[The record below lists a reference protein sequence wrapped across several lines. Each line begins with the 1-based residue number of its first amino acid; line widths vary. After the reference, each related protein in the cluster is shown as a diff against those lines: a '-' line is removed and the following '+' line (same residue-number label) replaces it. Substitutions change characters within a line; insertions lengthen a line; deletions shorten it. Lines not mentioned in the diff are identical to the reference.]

1 MVTGLKLVTITLPAS
16 LQLSAMAELALNQ
29 GAILAQLQEQANE
42 HWWPVAI
49 EQATTDTMTP
59 LFGINATTWQQVG
72 EQVVTDQAVAELAGK
87 LLDEDFLNTALLEDM
102 SPTAWQQQVVRLL
115 NDQYHLTTGVN
126 DDAD

>member
-1 MVTGLKLVTITLPAS
+1 M
-16 LQLSAMAELALNQ
+16 
-29 GAILAQLQEQANE
+29 
-42 HWWPVAI
+42 
-49 EQATTDTMTP
+49 
-59 LFGINATTWQQVG
+59 FGINATTWQQVG